1 MKLSQI
7 AMATLL
13 ASGIAFG
20 AQAAGNKGTVT
31 FTGEVVDSPCDLAA
45 GQDGTDIKV
54 DFGQLSLAGLN
65 GGRVATKNFDIK
77 LKNCVMDGKKAAIT
91 FTSTDQM
98 AGKNMLTTVGTANGV
113 GITLK
118 GITFGTALDLNGLI
132 DDENTLTYT
141 ANVLKANE
149 GEQSAV
155 TPGTFKASTTF
166 VIAYK

>member
-31 FTGEVVDSPCDLAA
+31 FSGEVVDSPCDLAA

-54 DFGQLSLAGLN
+54 TFDQLSVVGINA
-65 GGRVATKNFDIK
+65 GRVATEDFKIK
-77 LKNCVMDGKKAAIT
+77 LKNCVLNNKTAQIT
-91 FTSTDQM
+91 FSSTDQI
-98 AGKNMLTTVGTANGV
+98 AGKELLKTNGSANGL
-113 GITLK
+113 GINLK
-118 GITFGTALDLNGLI
+118 GIKFGTALDLVGLT
-132 DDENTLTYT
+132 DNDNTLTYT
-141 ANVLKANE
+141 AGVQKADDAT
-149 GEQSAV
+149 SV
-155 TPGTFKASTTF
+155 TPGTFSASANF

>member
-31 FTGEVVDSPCDLAA
+31 FSGEVVDSPCDLSA

-54 DFGQLSLAGLN
+54 DFGQLSMAGLN
-65 GGRVATKNFDIK
+65 GGRVATENFEIK
-77 LKNCVMDGKKAAIT
+77 LKNCIMNKKTAAIT
-91 FTSTDQM
+91 FTSTDQLT
-98 AGKNMLTTVGTANGV
+98 GKNLLKTNGTATGL
-113 GITLK
+113 GISLK
-118 GITFGTALDLNGLI
+118 GITFGTALDLTGLA
-132 DDENTLTYT
+132 DGDNTLTYT
-141 ANVLKANE
+141 ASVQKAD
-149 GEQSAV
+149 GETSV
-155 TPGTFKASTTF
+155 TAGTFTASTNF